1 MKSNRMGKWLPLL
14 TALLM
19 LLVSGCATLGP
30 DFRPPEVETPAAYR
44 SALPGEGVEFNLKWW
59 NLFQDPDLYQ
69 IVTQALA
76 NNRDLG
82 VAASR
87 IVEARAALGFTEAD
101 RLPRIDLDVGAMTGN
116 YSGGSRSP
124 DTNSTA
130 FIAPTINWEIDF
142 WGKFSRAN
150 EAARADLMA
159 SQYAL
164 DTVQLTLIS
173 EVVSA
178 YYQLLDFQQREVIA
192 RETLDSR
199 LESLDIIQQRF
210 DQGTV
215 PEIDLNQAQIQK
227 EIAAGAIPLYQ
238 RSIAKV
244 ENALSILMGRLPG
257 GIRTGSALTQQPI
270 PPDIPMGLP
279 ADLLTRRPDI
289 AQAFYQ
295 LKAQTARIGVAEALR
310 FPSISLTGV
319 LGLASSELSSITSE
333 GEVWSLGGGLVA
345 PLLDFGK
352 NRRRVEIEEE
362 RARQALLQYEN
373 IVLTAFREV
382 EDGLTEI
389 ETYRSQLTAVKNKL
403 KAAQSANQLSSERYD
418 QGVTSYLEVLDS
430 QRAYFSVALEASEL
444 KQQYLNAYVRL
455 YKALGGG
462 WITRAAKAQNGSGNP
477 AQD

>member
-352 NRRRVEIEEE
+352 NRRR
-362 RARQALLQYEN
+362 
-373 IVLTAFREV
+373 
-382 EDGLTEI
+382 
-389 ETYRSQLTAVKNKL
+389 
-403 KAAQSANQLSSERYD
+403 
-418 QGVTSYLEVLDS
+418 
-430 QRAYFSVALEASEL
+430 
-444 KQQYLNAYVRL
+444 
-455 YKALGGG
+455 
-462 WITRAAKAQNGSGNP
+462 
-477 AQD
+477 